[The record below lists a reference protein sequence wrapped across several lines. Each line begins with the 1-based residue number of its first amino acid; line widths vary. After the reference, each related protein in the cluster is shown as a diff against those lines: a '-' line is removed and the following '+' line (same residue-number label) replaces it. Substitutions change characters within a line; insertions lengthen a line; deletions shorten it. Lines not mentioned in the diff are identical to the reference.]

1 MQSELEPLLSVHIDL
16 HALCQLEQLLKGTV
30 HRGQSSYPNYRW
42 IPGVDCSSLQI
53 LHQDTCSFFTAEQ
66 EGRSV
71 VPHVE
76 CYPLLRDWL
85 LSGACHGAGYMLVL
99 HVVLVHSRK
108 RLVAKRRLSW
118 RSIYAGVACGACSFV
133 VAKTWNSATAV

>member
-1 MQSELEPLLSVHIDL
+1 M
-16 HALCQLEQLLKGTV
+16 
-30 HRGQSSYPNYRW
+30 
-42 IPGVDCSSLQI
+42 
-53 LHQDTCSFFTAEQ
+53 
-66 EGRSV
+66 

-85 LSGACHGAGYMLVL
+85 LSGACHGAGYMPVL

-118 RSIYAGVACGACSFV
+118 RRIYASVACGACSFA
-133 VAKTWNSATAV
+133 VAKTWNSAGPIPPSRCLDFMLCFYHRHMSAWLFHPAFMLGSCT

>member
-1 MQSELEPLLSVHIDL
+1 MDIQ
-16 HALCQLEQLLKGTV
+16 
-30 HRGQSSYPNYRW
+30 RR
-42 IPGVDCSSLQI
+42 
-53 LHQDTCSFFTAEQ
+53 CSFFTAEQ

-85 LSGACHGAGYMLVL
+85 LSGTCHGAGYMLLL
-99 HVVLVHSRK
+99 HVVLVPSRK

-118 RSIYAGVACGACSFV
+118 RRIYACVECDACSFA
-133 VAKTWNSATAV
+133 VAKTWNPAKLGLSQGGSQAAMLVEVSHLALFSLLFFFCRK

>member
-1 MQSELEPLLSVHIDL
+1 MYVLS
-16 HALCQLEQLLKGTV
+16 
-30 HRGQSSYPNYRW
+30 RN
-42 IPGVDCSSLQI
+42 DCKQKK
-53 LHQDTCSFFTAEQ
+53 CSFFTAEQ

-85 LSGACHGAGYMLVL
+85 LSGAYHGAGYMLVL

-108 RLVAKRRLSW
+108 RLVAKRRLPW
-118 RSIYAGVACGACSFV
+118 RRIYASVACGACSFA
-133 VAKTWNSATAV
+133 VAKTWNSDGPIPPSRCLIFMLCFYHRHMSAWLFHPAFMLSSCT